1 MDILNVRD
9 FRADMAANFDRVDAG
24 ERVLVRRRNRLYAI
38 VPVADEDLAITP
50 SLQAKTANT
59 RFKKDKCMFFEL
71 VL

>member
-50 SLQAKTANT
+50 SLQAKTAKAKIQK
-59 RFKKDKCMFFEL
+59 R
-71 VL
+71 

>member
-38 VPVADEDLAITP
+38 VPVADEDLAIT
-50 SLQAKTANT
+50 SGLQTKTAKAKIQK
-59 RFKKDKCMFFEL
+59 R
-71 VL
+71 

>member
-50 SLQAKTANT
+50 VLQAKTAKAKIQK
-59 RFKKDKCMFFEL
+59 R
-71 VL
+71 

>member
-38 VPVADEDLAITP
+38 VPVADEDLSITP
-50 SLQAKTANT
+50 GLQAKTAKT
-59 RFKKDKCMFFEL
+59 KIQKR
-71 VL
+71 

>member
-50 SLQAKTANT
+50 ALQAKTAKAKIQK
-59 RFKKDKCMFFEL
+59 R
-71 VL
+71 